1 MDNVEKPTKVSFW
14 SKLQSVALTVV
25 AIMLSLGQWNDTK
38 DAVSSAYESFV
49 ANWTNDIEYKHLS
62 TLHVGQTEAYITSI
76 FGNPHVS
83 KISKSDSEI
92 VYFYYGNKKYQLTL
106 AIKDKRLSGYAVVG
120 LNPDFQVSVPYTTQ
134 TLLSTPLEHYFSQ
147 TDRYFSDANNI
158 EYYAESHDL
167 GKKAMFYN
175 LILGA
180 VNYGNF
186 STSDRSSVKQLNAD
200 LDRGI
205 EDVST
210 VLATSRKLTPNYF
223 AVTELA
229 PKVMVEGLLTHFEY
243 KTLLKID

>member
-1 MDNVEKPTKVSFW
+1 MDSCEQPIKVSFW

-25 AIMLSLGQWNDTK
+25 AVMLSLGQWNDTK
-38 DAVSSAYESFV
+38 DALSSVYEAFV
-49 ANWTNDIEYKHLS
+49 ANWTHDIEYKQIS
-62 TLHVGQTEAYITSI
+62 TLHVGQTQAYVTSV

-83 KISKSDSEI
+83 KKSQSDSDI

-106 AIKDKRLSGYAVVG
+106 AIKDQRLSGYAIVG
-120 LNPDFQVSVPYTTQ
+120 LEADFQVSVPYTAQ
-134 TLLSTPLEHYFSQ
+134 TLLSTPLDSYFAE
-147 TDRYFSDANNI
+147 TETYFSDANNI

-167 GKKAMFYN
+167 GKKVMFYN
-175 LILGA
+175 LILGS

-186 STSDRSSVKQLNAD
+186 SDSDSSAVNQLNAD

-205 EDVST
+205 EDVSSA
-210 VLATSRKLTPNYF
+210 LAASRNLYPNYF

>member
-38 DAVSSAYESFV
+38 DAVSSAYEAV
-49 ANWTNDIEYKHLS
+49 IANWTNDIEYKHLS
-62 TLHVGQTEAYITSI
+62 TLHVGQTQAYITSV
-76 FGNPHVS
+76 FGDPHVS
-83 KISKSDSEI
+83 KKSKSDTDI
-92 VYFYYGNKKYQLTL
+92 VYFYYSNKKYQLTL

-120 LNPDFQVSVPYTTQ
+120 LNPDFQVSIPYTSQ
-134 TLLSTPLEHYFSQ
+134 TLLSTSLEHFFSQ
-147 TDRYFSDANNI
+147 TDSYFSDANNL
-158 EYYAESHDL
+158 EYYAEAHDL
-167 GKKAMFYN
+167 GKKVMFYN

-180 VNYGNF
+180 VNYGGF
-186 STSDRSSVKQLNAD
+186 SPADRDAVKTLNAD
-200 LDRGI
+200 LDRGV
-205 EDVST
+205 EDMST
-210 VLATSRKLTPNYF
+210 ALATSRKLTPNYF